1 MSAAALGHAGP
12 VRADARKTGL
22 ADTAEGTAGVNA
34 ALALAQKPALVQLS
48 ALVDVDA
55 ARARGVE
62 LEASRTLAHGA
73 AGPRHAAA
81 AHTAAFVRILL
92 RTVLL

>member
-48 ALVDVDA
+48 ALVDVW
-55 ARARGVE
+55 R
-62 LEASRTLAHGA
+62 
-73 AGPRHAAA
+73 
-81 AHTAAFVRILL
+81 
-92 RTVLL
+92 